1 MRDQGRLTNWDDDR
15 GFGFV
20 TPDQGGLRAFVH
32 IHSFSHRTR
41 RPRDGDVITYQLTW
55 DKQGRPRAEN
65 VLFRE
70 QSSGKANDEP
80 KPHGLLAAS
89 LFAVSFIAAIAALVV
104 AGKLHW
110 LVLVAYV
117 TASLLTFC
125 VYAFDKSAAMNRR
138 QRTSE
143 NSLHLLSM
151 AGGWPGALVAQ
162 RLFHHKSKK
171 ELFQNTFWSIVVLH
185 LAAVAALAL
194 RIPRVFF
201 GP

>member
-1 MRDQGRLTNWDDDR
+1 MRDQGRLTNWNDDK

-32 IHSFSHRTR
+32 IHAFSVRSR

-70 QSSGKANDEP
+70 TSAGKAKAEP
-80 KPHGLLAAS
+80 KPQGLLAAS
-89 LFAVSFIAAIAALVV
+89 LFALSFMAAIVTLVV
-104 AGKLHW
+104 VGKLHW
-110 LVLVAYV
+110 LICLVYLAS
-117 TASLLTFC
+117 SLLTFC

-138 QRTSE
+138 RRTSE
-143 NSLHLLSM
+143 DTLQTMSLC
-151 AGGWPGALVAQ
+151 GGWPGALIAQ

-171 ELFQNTFWSIVVLH
+171 ASFQVNFWFIVVLH
-185 LAAVAALAL
+185 LAAVAAFAL
-194 RIPRVFF
+194 RIPRALFDT
-201 GP
+201 

>member
-1 MRDQGRLTNWDDDR
+1 MRDQGRLTNWNDDK

-32 IHSFSHRTR
+32 IHSFSHRPR

-70 QSSGKANDEP
+70 QPGGKAEVEP
-80 KPHGLLAAS
+80 KSQGLLPAS
-89 LFAVSFIAAIAALVV
+89 LFAVSFMAAIAALVV
-104 AGKLHW
+104 AGRVHW
-110 LVLVAYV
+110 LVFVAYV

-138 QRTSE
+138 RRTSE
-143 NSLHLLSM
+143 KALHFWSM
-151 AGGWPGALVAQ
+151 VGGWPGALIAQ
-162 RLFHHKSKK
+162 HLFHHKSKK
-171 ELFQNTFWSIVVLH
+171 ESFQGDFRVIVFLH
-185 LAAVAALAL
+185 LAAIVALAL

-201 GP
+201 ES

>member
-1 MRDQGRLTNWDDDR
+1 MRDQGRLTSWNDDK

-32 IHSFSHRTR
+32 IRAFSYRTR

-70 QSSGKANDEP
+70 QPAGREKKEP
-80 KPHGLLAAS
+80 KPRGVLPAS
-89 LFAVSFIAAIAALVV
+89 LFALSFIGTVATLTAL
-104 AGKLHW
+104 GRLNW
-110 LVLVAYV
+110 LIPVIYL

-138 QRTSE
+138 WRTSE
-143 NSLHLLSM
+143 RTLHALSF
-151 AGGWPGALVAQ
+151 AGGWPGALIAQ
-162 RLFHHKSKK
+162 RLFFHKSKK
-171 ELFQNTFWSIVVLH
+171 ASFQDTFRAIVVLH
-185 LAAVAALAL
+185 LAAIVALAM
-194 RIPRVFF
+194 RIPRVLFDS
-201 GP
+201 

>member
-1 MRDQGRLTNWDDDR
+1 MRDQGRLTNWNDDK

-32 IHSFSHRTR
+32 IRAFSYRTR

-70 QSSGKANDEP
+70 QPAGREKKEP
-80 KPHGLLAAS
+80 KPRGVLPAS
-89 LFAVSFIAAIAALVV
+89 LFALSFIGTVATLTALGRLNWLIPVV
-104 AGKLHW
+104 YL
-110 LVLVAYV
+110 

-138 QRTSE
+138 WRTSE
-143 NSLHLLSM
+143 RTLHALSF
-151 AGGWPGALVAQ
+151 AGGWPGALIAQ
-162 RLFHHKSKK
+162 RLFFHKSKK
-171 ELFQNTFWSIVVLH
+171 ASFQDTFRFIVVLH
-185 LAAVAALAL
+185 LAAIVAVTMQ
-194 RIPRVFF
+194 IPRVLFES
-201 GP
+201 